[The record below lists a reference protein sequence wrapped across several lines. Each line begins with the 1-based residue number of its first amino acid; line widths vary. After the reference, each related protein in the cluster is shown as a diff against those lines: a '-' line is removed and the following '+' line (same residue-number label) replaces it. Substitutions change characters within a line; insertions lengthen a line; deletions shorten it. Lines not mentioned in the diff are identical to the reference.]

1 MVASQVDLAL
11 AKALAQAKKIASG
24 AKKVLTR
31 GRWLGTRVPMVGY
44 VTGCRV
50 EGIAP
55 RRLSTTNP
63 SHVGEIMAK
72 FGFKKNEA
80 ADENGETI
88 TTGEPQAYVFL
99 GRDKYRA
106 DEQPEGAQGWRK
118 LFLTLAEMAAEG
130 TQGKVTQNTFG
141 LEILFTGLL
150 EIQEQAKA
158 ELGDAFQATFDATWS
173 RIQKREQEKA
183 ERKAARMAAD
193 AAAEQAREEAD
204 KPETKPVG
212 SKKK

>member
-1 MVASQVDLAL
+1 MA
-11 AKALAQAKKIASG
+11 
-24 AKKVLTR
+24 
-31 GRWLGTRVPMVGY
+31 
-44 VTGCRV
+44 
-50 EGIAP
+50 AP
-55 RRLSTTNP
+55 
-63 SHVGEIMAK
+63 
-72 FGFKKNEA
+72 FGFKK
-80 ADENGETI
+80 ADKVDDEQSTV
-88 TTGEPQAYVFL
+88 TGEPQAYVFL

-141 LEILFTGLL
+141 LQILYTGLK
-150 EIQEQAKA
+150 EIEVQARE
-158 ELGDAFQATFDATWS
+158 ELGDDFEATFEATWN
-173 RIQKREQEKA
+173 RIAKREAEKA